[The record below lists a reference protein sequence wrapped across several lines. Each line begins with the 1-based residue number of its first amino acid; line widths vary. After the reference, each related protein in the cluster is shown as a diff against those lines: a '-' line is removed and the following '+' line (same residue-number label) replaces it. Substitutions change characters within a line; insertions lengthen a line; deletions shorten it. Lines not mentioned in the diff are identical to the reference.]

1 MDKGELVSLAVAT
14 ALMTIVFT
22 LLIYYVMPMPFEY
35 ALVAG
40 FVVTLC
46 TVMFHESVHMLYAEE
61 VCHRNAT
68 FTLTKFALGVTL
80 TSIAVLTILI
90 LIKQYTGWYTYVIPI
105 IASPGG
111 VYILMKDLDR
121 CYDNIAIVAPFA
133 NMIVGILCLFYLF
146 TTTNPPFILNDVS
159 NFTQSLV
166 ALVAFFSF
174 SLAFINALPIR
185 VGNVATDGYW
195 AVTVDQSDYVTKM
208 LAVITVAVSFYVLF
222 LSGWWCIKVVT

>member
-1 MDKGELVSLAVAT
+1 
-14 ALMTIVFT
+14 
-22 LLIYYVMPMPFEY
+22 
-35 ALVAG
+35 
-40 FVVTLC
+40 
-46 TVMFHESVHMLYAEE
+46 
-61 VCHRNAT
+61 
-68 FTLTKFALGVTL
+68 
-80 TSIAVLTILI
+80 
-90 LIKQYTGWYTYVIPI
+90 
-105 IASPGG
+105 
-111 VYILMKDLDR
+111 
-121 CYDNIAIVAPFA
+121 
-133 NMIVGILCLFYLF
+133 MIVGILCLFYLF